1 MGVTPHAAAGL
12 VDERHHNA
20 KLLLARRSSV
30 PSVPSIRMRVFIL
43 FVAASAI
50 LHGTD
55 AAGREKKGREDHK
68 ETTTQ
73 SAGARESRSP
83 YSTEDVVSAR
93 TSGRFTLEFVMKAA
107 ADGSGGVIED
117 WIRAG
122 GSIDDRDTK
131 VPRRG

>member
-1 MGVTPHAAAGL
+1 
-12 VDERHHNA
+12 
-20 KLLLARRSSV
+20 
-30 PSVPSIRMRVFIL
+30 MRVRVLIL

-55 AAGREKKGREDHK
+55 AAGKEKKGHK

-73 SAGARESRSP
+73 SAGASESRSP
-83 YSTEDVVSAR
+83 YSTDDVVSAR
-93 TSGRFTLEFVMKAA
+93 KSGRFTLEFVMKAA